1 MGRFFIGIFSNEIS
15 ATFSVII
22 FIAFAFGVFAIFRRE
37 EGKFYS
43 GFAGLAP
50 NALTSLGILGTFT
63 GIFIGLLDFDINS
76 INRSVPALL
85 EGLKLAFG
93 TSILGLFAA
102 LVLRIIDLFAP
113 SSDVSDEEDVG
124 EKILGQMKALVELA
138 EDNKKIT
145 SEGFANLHKSITGDE
160 DSSLTGQLQ
169 RLRAGMADIENAT
182 RKGFDEQIQEFKAF
196 AEHMSKAFSEAII
209 DELRDVIR
217 EFNEKISEQFGDNFK
232 QLNEAVGKLLEWQ
245 DKYREHIERLEAR
258 FEESA
263 KNLEAVQQATKS
275 IADSTASIPEHMKA
289 YDGIMEGLKEHLTAL
304 HEGLASIAEMREKAE
319 GAFPEISEKI
329 TGMVDTMQGSAS
341 RIFESANAVS
351 ESANTSVKLVTEA
364 VQDQLESLKG
374 GFDDLMEKAVE
385 QLNATIKNSA
395 DSITETVKQQGDT
408 QTAMLNSLKGGFD
421 ELMDKA
427 VKELNE
433 AIAILDREMEKEIG
447 RVIEEIAKNLGGT
460 SQQFVKDYALLLEQ
474 SRKIVELGKTA
485 AEGRS

>member
-124 EKILGQMKALVELA
+124 EEILSQMQALVELA

-169 RLRAGMADIENAT
+169 RLRAGMADLENAT

-196 AEHMSKAFSEAII
+196 ADKMSEAFSKAII
-209 DELRDVIR
+209 DELRKTIH
-217 EFNEKISEQFGDNFK
+217 EFNDKLAEHIGDNFK
-232 QLNEAVGKLLEWQ
+232 QLNEAVGELVKWQ
-245 DKYREHIERLEAR
+245 DNYRDHVEKLGLGLRR
-258 FEESA
+258 FRKPPNPLLIPLHLS
-263 KNLEAVQQATKS
+263 L
-275 IADSTASIPEHMKA
+275 ST
-289 YDGIMEGLKEHLTAL
+289 
-304 HEGLASIAEMREKAE
+304 
-319 GAFPEISEKI
+319 
-329 TGMVDTMQGSAS
+329 
-341 RIFESANAVS
+341 
-351 ESANTSVKLVTEA
+351 
-364 VQDQLESLKG
+364 
-374 GFDDLMEKAVE
+374 
-385 QLNATIKNSA
+385 
-395 DSITETVKQQGDT
+395 
-408 QTAMLNSLKGGFD
+408 
-421 ELMDKA
+421 
-427 VKELNE
+427 
-433 AIAILDREMEKEIG
+433 
-447 RVIEEIAKNLGGT
+447 
-460 SQQFVKDYALLLEQ
+460 
-474 SRKIVELGKTA
+474 
-485 AEGRS
+485 